1 MYHLTTRFILL
12 LTATIALTS
21 ISIRAHELGIFH
33 AELELIQPDSIV
45 FSVRA
50 GSAGPLAFNL
60 PEVEP
65 ECPGTIIVRNS
76 HHRGWIRFVVTGCDL
91 YRIRSLILYWP
102 AQGLMLRVR
111 SPYSPE
117 YTFFQPSKGGL
128 IEIELTGLMREVPLT
143 RGQSGRFLSL
153 GIGHIL
159 LGYDHLLFVFS
170 LLLLVQAPW
179 MLVKTI
185 TAFTIAHSLTL
196 ALASLGLL
204 SVSNEL
210 VDVLVALSIVF
221 AAAEAVPGRGRS
233 SALALRRP
241 WLLAFVFGLL
251 HGLGFANALS
261 GLGLPREEI
270 PLALLTFNA
279 GVEIGQLAFVA
290 AFLTVLWSA
299 RVLDI
304 RSPSWS
310 RPVPAYL
317 TGTMASVWFVQRLIS
332 LFDY

>member
-1 MYHLTTRFILL
+1 MMHHVTTRFVLL

-21 ISIRAHELGIFH
+21 ISVRAHELGIFH
-33 AELELIQPDSIV
+33 AELQLIEPDTIV
-45 FSVRA
+45 LSVRT
-50 GSAGPLAFNL
+50 GSAVFNL

-65 ECPGTIIVRNS
+65 ECPGAIIARAS
-76 HHRGWIRFVVTGCDL
+76 HHRGWIRFVITGCDL
-91 YRIRSLILYWP
+91 NRIRSLILYWP
-102 AQGLMLRVR
+102 SQGLMLRVL
-111 SPYSPE
+111 SPYSRE
-117 YTFFQPSKGGL
+117 YIYFQPSKGGL
-128 IEIELTGLMREVPLT
+128 IEIELTGLMREVPLS
-143 RGQSGRFLSL
+143 RSQSGRFLRL

-170 LLLLVQAPW
+170 LLLLVKAPW

-233 SALALRRP
+233 PGLALRRP

-261 GLGLPREEI
+261 VLGLPREEI

-290 AFLTVLWSA
+290 AFLAVLWSA

>member
-1 MYHLTTRFILL
+1 MMYHVTIRFLL
-12 LTATIALTS
+12 LLKATIALTS
-21 ISIRAHELGIFH
+21 ISARAHELGIFH
-33 AELELIQPDSIV
+33 AELQLIEPDSIV
-45 FSVRA
+45 LSVRT
-50 GSAGPLAFNL
+50 GSAALSL

-65 ECPGTIIVRNS
+65 ECPEAINIRTT

-91 YRIRSLILYWP
+91 NRIRSLILYWP
-102 AQGLMLRVR
+102 VQGLMLRVL
-111 SPYSPE
+111 SPYSRG
-117 YTFFQPSKGGL
+117 YTFFQPAKSGL
-128 IEIELTGLMREVPLT
+128 IEIELTTLMREVPSS
-143 RGQSGRFLSL
+143 RGQSSRFLRL

-196 ALASLGLL
+196 ALASLGLF

-221 AAAEAVPGRGRS
+221 AAAEAVPGRGRAS
-233 SALALRRP
+233 GLALRRP

-261 GLGLPREEI
+261 VLGLPGEEI

-290 AFLTVLWSA
+290 ALLTVGWSA

-310 RPVPAYL
+310 RPLPAYL
-317 TGTMASVWFVQRLIS
+317 TGTMASVWFMQRLIA
-332 LFDY
+332 LFDL